1 MISAAAPG
9 SEVDIYTDDL
19 HPYYW
24 RPRLLELLAGRVSA
38 EDLYAY
44 PAEWYA
50 NRGIAVHLGTR
61 LTSLDPSA
69 RRLLFEDGAEASYG
83 RLLLAVGSRPFVP
96 PVEGAEKDGFFSLR
110 SIEDA
115 LAIKS
120 YADQRLSAGPR
131 EAVVIG
137 GGLLGLESANALTS
151 LGMQVTV
158 LEHGPW
164 LLHKQLDQEGAAM
177 LQEGIERLGIGVVVE
192 AVTEAILGANSV
204 SAVRLQG
211 GQTLPAS
218 LVLCSTG
225 VRPNAGLA
233 RAAGLAVKTGILVD
247 DQMRTSADDVYAA
260 GDVAEYEGQLPC
272 IIPVAVQ
279 QARVAAANMVQ
290 PGSAAYIGAV
300 PFTTLK
306 IVGID
311 LASIGLV
318 APPAEG
324 YEELMRVDQDS
335 GVYRKLVLRDGRIVG
350 AILLGD
356 KKQVASVRKLIEQ
369 GADVSAYEDRLLD
382 DDFELQAIT

>member
-1 MISAAAPG
+1 
-9 SEVDIYTDDL
+9 
-19 HPYYW
+19 
-24 RPRLLELLAGRVSA
+24 
-38 EDLYAY
+38 
-44 PAEWYA
+44 
-50 NRGIAVHLGTR
+50 
-61 LTSLDPSA
+61 
-69 RRLLFEDGAEASYG
+69 
-83 RLLLAVGSRPFVP
+83 
-96 PVEGAEKDGFFSLR
+96 
-110 SIEDA
+110 
-115 LAIKS
+115 
-120 YADQRLSAGPR
+120 
-131 EAVVIG
+131 
-137 GGLLGLESANALTS
+137 
-151 LGMQVTV
+151 
-158 LEHGPW
+158 

-192 AVTEAILGANSV
+192 AATEAILGNNSV

-233 RAAGLAVKTGILVD
+233 RAAGLAVKTGIVVD

-356 KKQVASVRKLIEQ
+356 KKQVAPVRKLIEQ
-369 GADVSAYEDRLLD
+369 GADVSAYGDRLLD